1 MPVRLDLRH
10 EPAGLHLGDDLLA
23 GLEPVEPV
31 VGRDGRVRIA
41 PVRGFGVGAEFVGVD
56 GDHGR
61 GIEHV
66 DHAQPG
72 AAADLEIIEVMGRGD
87 LHRTGALFRVRVAVG
102 DDFDLSPGDRQ
113 DRVLADDV
121 PEAFVVRVH
130 RNAGIAQHGLR
141 ARCGDSHE
149 TIRLALDRVA
159 EIPEMAVDLLLHDLE
174 IGDRGVQL
182 RVPVHKALVLEDQ
195 TLAVQL
201 DEHLEDGLRQ
211 ALVHREPLAR
221 PVA

>member
-1 MPVRLDLRH
+1 MAVRLDLGEQATGFH
-10 EPAGLHLGDDLLA
+10 FGDDLLA
-23 GLEPVEPV
+23 RREPVEPV
-31 VGRDGRVRIA
+31 IGRDGRIRIA
-41 PVRGFGVGAEFVGVD
+41 PVRGLGVGPEFVGVD

-61 GIEHV
+61 GIEDV

-149 TIRLALDRVA
+149 TIRLAFNGIA
-159 EIPEMAVDLLLHDLE
+159 EIPKMAVHLFLHNLE